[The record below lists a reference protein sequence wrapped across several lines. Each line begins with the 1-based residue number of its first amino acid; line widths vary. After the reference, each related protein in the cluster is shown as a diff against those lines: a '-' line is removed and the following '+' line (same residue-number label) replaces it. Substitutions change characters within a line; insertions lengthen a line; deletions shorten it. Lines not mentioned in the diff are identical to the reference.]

1 VSGHYPEV
9 TSPTGTTNGNYT
21 LTLTPHGS
29 VVGVNYFGL
38 WVSALDAGSK
48 LQIYNTAGTLL
59 YTVTPATLIPAPGA
73 CPGTSAYCGNPSGI
87 VSGQRGGQL
96 RIPDRQPDGRFRE
109 YSSTDGNGI
118 VLFAAGARLVHSAAD
133 WCGGHV
139 RTQAPLG
146 LPALSRGANAT
157 IESAMPSRPR
167 RVFPALGFCAVLFTQ
182 APSPAPPQT
191 GTIEG
196 DVADSLTHKP
206 IAGARVKLQTRTGE
220 RLLSTRCDG
229 NGRFQ
234 FQDVPFALLDVG
246 ADQPGY
252 WNGGR
257 PFRTVMPSPGSPL
270 AQVHVSLQ
278 PYAIVSGRITD
289 SAGVPAEGAFVELLK
304 LPPIDPKQAG
314 PPAPPPGGTATGDR
328 PLVQVTQDRTNDL
341 GEYRFALSA
350 AGSYYV
356 YASPAG
362 FRDDSDETEHSTYYP
377 RALRAA
383 SARPVAVAA
392 GQEVSRIDIQLIRQA
407 GVRVSG
413 RVAKPA
419 DSPQGHSTWLVN
431 TNVLA
436 WWPNAPSV
444 RGDVSPGDA
453 GTGAFDL
460 KNVPPGRYLVEALT
474 IDNTDL
480 GHPRTLLA
488 GRRTIEVRDKN
499 VDGVEIAM
507 QAPVDIQGEVFF
519 DENCPAVPVS
529 IVPSVE
535 SRLAAIARQFTS
547 ATAGRFTLTG
557 LVRARYTLAIGPQP
571 PRTLAGYRYSV
582 ASARL
587 GEREVLRNGFELTGQ
602 PPGALRIEVTC
613 SVPPA
618 AREVVR

>member
-1 VSGHYPEV
+1 
-9 TSPTGTTNGNYT
+9 
-21 LTLTPHGS
+21 
-29 VVGVNYFGL
+29 
-38 WVSALDAGSK
+38 
-48 LQIYNTAGTLL
+48 
-59 YTVTPATLIPAPGA
+59 
-73 CPGTSAYCGNPSGI
+73 
-87 VSGQRGGQL
+87 
-96 RIPDRQPDGRFRE
+96 
-109 YSSTDGNGI
+109 
-118 VLFAAGARLVHSAAD
+118 
-133 WCGGHV
+133 
-139 RTQAPLG
+139 
-146 LPALSRGANAT
+146 
-157 IESAMPSRPR
+157 
-167 RVFPALGFCAVLFTQ
+167 
-182 APSPAPPQT
+182 
-191 GTIEG
+191 
-196 DVADSLTHKP
+196 
-206 IAGARVKLQTRTGE
+206 
-220 RLLSTRCDG
+220 
-229 NGRFQ
+229 
-234 FQDVPFALLDVG
+234 
-246 ADQPGY
+246 
-252 WNGGR
+252 
-257 PFRTVMPSPGSPL
+257 
-270 AQVHVSLQ
+270 
-278 PYAIVSGRITD
+278 
-289 SAGVPAEGAFVELLK
+289 
-304 LPPIDPKQAG
+304 
-314 PPAPPPGGTATGDR
+314 
-328 PLVQVTQDRTNDL
+328 
-341 GEYRFALSA
+341 
-350 AGSYYV
+350 
-356 YASPAG
+356 
-362 FRDDSDETEHSTYYP
+362 
-377 RALRAA
+377 
-383 SARPVAVAA
+383 
-392 GQEVSRIDIQLIRQA
+392 
-407 GVRVSG
+407 
-413 RVAKPA
+413 
-419 DSPQGHSTWLVN
+419 VN